1 MKKILLVRIPA
12 PVSSVDANT
21 VVQWGKFV
29 SAGSLPGE
37 LHLTAIDQLRAAWCA
52 VEPEDR
58 KDVDRLPDEVIL
70 LLGGSLCLYKHLT
83 INAGQKKHL
92 ATALPYLVEEHLAQD
107 IETMHIVN
115 GFPDR
120 DLQVSVAG
128 IPHSTL
134 QAMLALFEEHQL
146 PLTSIVAEMQFL
158 KAEPGYTCLILDN
171 DSVMMASPGREG
183 VTLNYPALPF
193 VFPDHPDQGDQQLPD
208 TLASSLD
215 NTVSETVDEPPS
227 QIRLMFSDNTLA
239 VAASRIDETSGLLS
253 ERGWLVDKVPL
264 KGSVFEYFA
273 EHYFTFRRSN
283 QLLDFRQGAYQCPR
297 RTGRFIRR
305 WWPLLATAACWLV
318 LELGL
323 SVTEGIIYQNK
334 SESLWRDSIKNYLSV
349 FPNDRQAQQAQ
360 ARQQMS
366 FNVKQVME
374 NRFRTLSTQTFETPF
389 LSMLQALSSVS
400 GAMGEKAKLEPRYL
414 NFNEAT
420 GQLVYEF
427 ETGELDTVNQ
437 FLEKLNTSGYQGKLD
452 NANQG
457 KSGVIA
463 RVTIRR

>member
-1 MKKILLVRIPA
+1 MKKILLVRMPA

-21 VVQWGKFV
+21 VVQWGKFT
-29 SAGSLPGE
+29 SAGSLTGE

-52 VEPEDR
+52 DEPEDR
-58 KDVDRLPDEVIL
+58 EDVGRLPDEVIL

-107 IETMHIVN
+107 IETMHIVH

-134 QAMLALFEEHQL
+134 QALLALFAEHQL
-146 PLTSIVAEMQFL
+146 PLTSILADMQFL
-158 KAEPGYTCLILDN
+158 KAEPGYTCLIMDN
-171 DSVMMASPGREG
+171 DAVMMASPGREG
-183 VTLNYPALPF
+183 VTLNYEALPF
-193 VFPDHPDQGDQQLPD
+193 VFPDHPDQGDHQLPD

-215 NTVSETVDEPPS
+215 NTVAETVNELPS
-227 QIRLMFSDNTLA
+227 KVRLMFSDNTLA
-239 VAASRIDETSGLLS
+239 VTATRMDETSGLLA

-273 EHYFTFRRSN
+273 GLYFTARRNN

-305 WWPLLATAACWLV
+305 WWPLLAAAGCWLI

-323 SVTEGIIYQNK
+323 SVTEGVIYQNK
-334 SESLWRDSIKNYLSV
+334 SESLWRDSIKNYLAV
-349 FPNDRQAQQAQ
+349 FPSDRQAQQAQ

-366 FNVKQVME
+366 FNVKQIME
-374 NRFRTLSTQTFETPF
+374 HRFRTLDTQTSETPF
-389 LSMLQALSSVS
+389 LSMLQALSRVS
-400 GAMGEKAKLEPRYL
+400 GTMGDKVKLEPRHL
-414 NFNEAT
+414 DFNEAT

-427 ETGELDTVNQ
+427 ATGELDTVNQ
-437 FLEKLNTSGYQGKLD
+437 LLEKLNTSGLQGKLD